1 MNIAQLI
8 SNRFNSKSVSNHRML
23 NSDPSEGA
31 IGSGF
36 MIKNS
41 KTQSNINLQTKSYH
55 GVLILSGHG
64 IYKDANSEV
73 PLKPGDFIQRFP
85 GNIHSSIIT
94 DDNWAEVYVVIGKS
108 LFRDLSSLNVMC
120 DSQPVLHPGVDF
132 ETIQSFLNF
141 HDQLGFADHLE
152 LPLLVP
158 QLISYLARIRFLDR
172 TNQPNTEEKN
182 ILMLATK
189 YIHENINK
197 RITVHDIAVHVDMGY
212 EKFRKL
218 FTEHYHISPG
228 NYIINNRIFN
238 SQKLLTNSE
247 LSIKEI
253 AYQLGYVDAYTFS
266 KQFKKITGRSP
277 SDFQQLY
284 LLP

>member
-1 MNIAQLI
+1 MNIVQLI

-31 IGSGF
+31 LGSGF
-36 MIKNS
+36 IIKNS
-41 KTQSNINLQTKSYH
+41 KSQSNINLQTKSYH

-64 IYKDANSEV
+64 IYKDANYEV
-73 PLKPGDFIQRFP
+73 PLKPGDFFQRLP
-85 GNIHSSIIT
+85 GNLHSSIIT
-94 DDNWAEVYVVIGKS
+94 DDDWAEIYIVMGKS
-108 LFRDLSSLNVMC
+108 LFKDLSNLNVMC
-120 DSQPVLHPGVDF
+120 DSQPVLHPGIDF
-132 ETIQSFLNF
+132 EAVQSFLNF

-158 QLISYLARIRFLDR
+158 QLISYLARIRYLDR

-189 YIHENINK
+189 FIHENINT

-284 LLP
+284 LMP

>member
-1 MNIAQLI
+1 
-8 SNRFNSKSVSNHRML
+8 ML
-23 NSDPSEGA
+23 NNDPSEGTLA
-31 IGSGF
+31 SGF
-36 MIKNS
+36 VVKNS
-41 KTQSNINLQTKSYH
+41 RNSSHINFQTATYH

-64 IYKDANSEV
+64 IYKDATCELPIKS
-73 PLKPGDFIQRFP
+73 GDFIQRFP
-85 GNIHSSIIT
+85 GNMHSTIIT
-94 DDNWAEVYVVIGKS
+94 DDQWAEVYVIIGKS
-108 LFRDLSSLNVMC
+108 MFKNLAALNVMS
-120 DSQPVLHPGVDF
+120 DTTPVLHPGIDF

-141 HDQLGFADHLE
+141 HDQLSFVDHCE

-158 QLISYLARIRFLDR
+158 QLISYLARINYLDK

-182 ILMLATK
+182 VLTLATK

-197 RITVHDIAVHVDMGY
+197 RITVHDIAIHVDMGY

-218 FTEHYHISPG
+218 FTEHYNISPG

-247 LSIKEI
+247 LSIKEV

-284 LLP
+284 LFP